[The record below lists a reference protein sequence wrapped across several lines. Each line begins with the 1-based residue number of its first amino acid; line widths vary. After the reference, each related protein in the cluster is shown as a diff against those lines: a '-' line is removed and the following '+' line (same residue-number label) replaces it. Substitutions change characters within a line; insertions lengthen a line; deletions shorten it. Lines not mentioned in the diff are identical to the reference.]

1 MPEVSL
7 LEDKMEL
14 VVGEF
19 VQIAQEAGTESML
32 VGACARNLFLRGKS
46 GASTPRRTQDVDFA
60 VSVDSWDGYRCLRER
75 LAGSSRFALSGKEG
89 RPQCLIHWTGIE
101 IDLVPFGG
109 VASPEG
115 VLTCWP
121 DEFLQQMNVSGFDEA
136 LRTAESVEVG
146 GRAVRVVTPEAF
158 VVLKL
163 FAWSDRPDRTKD
175 AQDLAYLL
183 REYANLPGKMDPL
196 WEPPN
201 LDIIERV
208 RSFDRQVVQLLGRNI
223 ARIFQEATLR
233 KTLRILEREI
243 EGPGQQL
250 ARQMRPQYDFE
261 SAIEALS
268 DLSDG
273 MREVR

>member
-1 MPEVSL
+1 MTEVSL
-7 LEDKMEL
+7 LEEKMEL

-19 VQIAQEAGTESML
+19 VRIAQEAGTETML

-46 GASTPRRTQDVDFA
+46 GATTPRRTQDVDFA
-60 VSVDSWDGYRCLRER
+60 VLVDSWEGYRSLRER
-75 LAGSSRFALSGKEG
+75 LTGSSRFAMSGKDG
-89 RPQCLIHWTGIE
+89 CPQCLTHWTGIE

-109 VASPEG
+109 IASPEG
-115 VLTCWP
+115 LLTCWP

-136 LRTAESVEVG
+136 LLTAKWVEIG
-146 GRAVRVVTPEAF
+146 GSAVRVVTPEAF

-175 AQDLAYLL
+175 AQDLAYML

-201 LDIIERV
+201 LDIIEKV

-223 ARIFQEATLR
+223 SRIFQEPTLR
-233 KTLRILEREI
+233 KIRRTLECEI
-243 EGPGQQL
+243 GGPSQQL
-250 ARQMRPQYDFE
+250 ARQMRSQYDFE
-261 SAIEALS
+261 GAIEALS
-268 DLSDG
+268 DLGEG